1 MAKAKLTQKELLF
14 VKAYL
19 ADPNATQAAIA
30 AGYSEKTARS
40 IGYEK
45 LTKPHI
51 KEAIEFGFKKI
62 TEGFDVSAERII
74 QELARIAFVNM
85 KDLATWTESGV
96 HFKPSDSISED
107 AAAAIVEVSETVT
120 QHGGTLRI
128 KQHDKVRALELLGKY
143 RKLFAERVEHSGPDG
158 KPIEH
163 KNLNELTDEQLSAKI
178 AAMLAKGKPHEP
190 A

>member
-1 MAKAKLTQKELLF
+1 MSEKKLSKKELLF
-14 VKAYL
+14 IKAYL

-30 AGYSEKTARS
+30 AGYSEKSARS
-40 IGYEK
+40 IGSEN

-51 KEAIEFGFKKI
+51 KEALELGFKKI
-62 TEGFDVSAERII
+62 TEGFDVAAERVI

-85 KDLATWTESGV
+85 KDLADWNESGV
-96 HFKPSDSISED
+96 RFKSSDDIGED

-128 KQHDKVRALELLGKY
+128 RQHDKVRALELLGKY
-143 RKLFAERVEHSGPDG
+143 KKLFADRIEHSGKDGGPIETKNLSDVPDG
-158 KPIEH
+158 VLE
-163 KNLNELTDEQLSAKI
+163 AKI
-178 AAMLAKGKPHEP
+178 QALLAKRGGN